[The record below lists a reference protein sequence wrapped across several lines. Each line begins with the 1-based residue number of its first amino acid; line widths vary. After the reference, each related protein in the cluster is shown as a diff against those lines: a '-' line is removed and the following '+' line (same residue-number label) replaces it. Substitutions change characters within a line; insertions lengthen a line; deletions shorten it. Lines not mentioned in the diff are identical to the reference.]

1 MLEHLDPWE
10 YQEIRRVL
18 GHGSGFDSPG
28 WARLRKLAPGLGE
41 AWHRL
46 RRAEGLTIVELYQRG
61 RDHEQ
66 LYQLGELLIEI
77 DERVTMWRV
86 RHLKVIERVIGGE
99 VVGTQG
105 TPVELLVPLVK
116 KNLYPELWRARTE
129 LTEAA
134 KELD

>member
-1 MLEHLDPWE
+1 M
-10 YQEIRRVL
+10 L

-28 WARLRKLAPGLGE
+28 WARPAP
-41 AWHRL
+41 
-46 RRAEGLTIVELYQRG
+46 RRAAARSRPGTSCAAPRRALDRRALPADREFEELYQV
-61 RDHEQ
+61 
-66 LYQLGELLIEI
+66 GELLIEL

-105 TPVELLVPLVK
+105 TPVELLSGLVK
-116 KNLYPELWRARTE
+116 KNLYPELWRARNDITN
-129 LTEAA
+129 AA